1 MDKDIIAQPQP
12 GLVPAATSIEALIAR
27 AIDKGVPVET
37 MERLLVMRTQL
48 KQEAARES
56 FIAALADFQA
66 TCPAVPRTRT
76 AKIESPRGSYTYH
89 YAALEDIVKAIGASL
104 AQHGLTYSFDVALTD
119 NPPRQ
124 VVCCTIRHTDGHS
137 ESSTF
142 TIPVDAS
149 GRMNVAQQ
157 HASAQT
163 YAKRYALS
171 NALGIVTADDDDD
184 AHSSSPPA
192 WDKVHQ
198 NRPPTA
204 DKLKVIPNPPPH
216 GKPISDAQ
224 RKRLYAIYKQAGHHD
239 EDVRQWL
246 GATYAVQHSNEI
258 TTDMYDAICNRLAD
272 RTPLNEPEPPP
283 PDMGDANEEG
293 FPDWARR

>member
-1 MDKDIIAQPQP
+1 MDKELIAQPQP
-12 GLVPAATSIEALIAR
+12 GIVPAATSIEALIAR
-27 AIDKGVPVET
+27 AIDRGVPVET

-48 KQEAARES
+48 KQEAAREA

-76 AKIESPRGSYTYH
+76 AKIESQRGSYSYH

-104 AQHGLTYSFDVALTD
+104 AAHGLTYQFDVQLTD

-124 VVCCTIRHTDGHS
+124 VVVCTIRHIDGHS

-142 TIPVDAS
+142 TIPVDGSA
-149 GRMNVAQQ
+149 RMNVAQQ

-171 NALGIVTADDDDD
+171 NALGIVTADEDDD
-184 AHSSSPPA
+184 AHSSSAAPLQQPA
-192 WDKVHQ
+192 E
-198 NRPPTA
+198 
-204 DKLKVIPNPPPH
+204 KLKVIPNPPPH

-239 EDVRQWL
+239 DDVRLWL

-272 RTPLNEPEPPP
+272 RAPLNEPEPPP
-283 PDMGDANEEG
+283 PDMGDANE
-293 FPDWARR
+293 DIAY